1 MAEAEDGSI
10 HPTNGY
16 VFLQGKDDFLSV
28 IQCGMFK
35 GNTRAV
41 FVDKREYT
49 GPLWQQIEDAF
60 QFVLRINLYR
70 MVEEEG
76 LSILKTNQATNR
88 AADQTNQDTN
98 QAIDQVSTKAN

>member
-1 MAEAEDGSI
+1 
-10 HPTNGY
+10 
-16 VFLQGKDDFLSV
+16 
-28 IQCGMFK
+28 MFK

-49 GPLWQQIEDAF
+49 GPLCQQIEDAF

-76 LSILKTNQATNR
+76 LSIL
-88 AADQTNQDTN
+88 QTDLTKLPTKLTKILTKLSTKSVQK
-98 QAIDQVSTKAN
+98 QIDQMQSLQIRIKLFFCS